1 MRASC
6 SVCDSFFQYF
16 ILCYSFC
23 GAKVLYRVMDND
35 DGCHMPSC
43 TTQYILCIFAPNILL
58 PMKLQAFILA
68 TFWAATAAT
77 AQIKDKTVTNKT
89 AEAPTIFR
97 FVEVMPEPP
106 FDVSGYISE
115 HLKYPDTAIKEDI
128 EGRINVMFVV
138 DTKGRITDVKTMG
151 RRLGYGLE
159 EEAIRV
165 VRSMP
170 AWKPGQQQGV
180 PVNVYFTLPI
190 SFKLE
195 DDKEEKK

>member
-1 MRASC
+1 
-6 SVCDSFFQYF
+6 
-16 ILCYSFC
+16 
-23 GAKVLYRVMDND
+23 
-35 DGCHMPSC
+35 
-43 TTQYILCIFAPNILL
+43 
-58 PMKLQAFILA
+58 MKLQAFILA